1 MAIGS
6 KKVIE
11 LLSGCAVTESFFFIY
26 LFILLLIYCSILFWL
41 KIVGITQKF
50 ESSVLIII
58 VCYTCVYVVKMLI
71 DSVEQQ
77 EIVRSMFATVELPKA
92 MYVSH
97 GVAFFI
103 SIN

>member
-1 MAIGS
+1 MDA
-6 KKVIE
+6 
-11 LLSGCAVTESFFFIY
+11 LSQNHFFYIFIY
-26 LFILLLIYCSILFWL
+26 FIINLLFNIVLPKNSWNHP
-41 KIVGITQKF
+41 KIWELCF
-50 ESSVLIII
+50 DNNY

-71 DSVEQQ
+71 DSVEHQ
-77 EIVRSMFATVELPKA
+77 EIVLSMFATVELPKA